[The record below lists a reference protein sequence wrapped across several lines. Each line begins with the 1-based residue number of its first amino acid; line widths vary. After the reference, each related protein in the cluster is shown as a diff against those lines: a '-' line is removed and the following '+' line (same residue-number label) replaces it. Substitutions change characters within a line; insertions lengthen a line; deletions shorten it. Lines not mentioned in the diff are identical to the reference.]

1 MKTSRLFS
9 FSGVNIFSDCV
20 VTQPPSGIFSRNV
33 AVLYKSVLS
42 SLLVRTFQINLI
54 RLLNLWSNET
64 ITIKM
69 KLDFL
74 YKLNV
79 LFNFNKESEQ
89 QVPEPGS
96 LSETS

>member
-20 VTQPPSGIFSRNV
+20 VTQPPSGISRNV